1 MSGSLSEELGEHLDR
16 SEDATS
22 ATNNDGLFVLTPGLR
37 SLIPHTQRASNLGNK
52 HFKEWQVA
60 TYTPPP
66 PHSLSVCIH
75 AGYDLIQFKRAC
87 EM

>member
-66 PHSLSVCIH
+66 PTLCLCAYMQVMI
-75 AGYDLIQFKRAC
+75 
-87 EM
+87 